1 MTSYGRVQAAE
12 RAGVE
17 PSYIDRLVKLG
28 ILAPAEPERFSS
40 GDVRRVLMARS
51 LDDAGMPLDVWATP
65 SGVVLCRSTSSMRP
79 PMSGSPRLP
88 TRRSSR

>member
-28 ILAPAEPERFSS
+28 ILAP
-40 GDVRRVLMARS
+40 D
-51 LDDAGMPLDVWATP
+51 
-65 SGVVLCRSTSSMRP
+65 
-79 PMSGSPRLP
+79 
-88 TRRSSR
+88 